1 MNLDFAPSVC
11 ETKKRSMRRFK
22 VSALR
27 HTSEWLA
34 RGFGWLAKT
43 AKCLRKRDPWPKQG
57 QKNQK
62 TSQDTLKSQDP
73 TKNEKKKKTFGSKDS
88 RPMRLAPT
96 WLPLLLLSLC
106 RCAGAAC
113 DADTPKLFGASPNE
127 LVGCFQDFPPWPLN
141 LSLGD
146 NFSGFVEESS
156 LVAFMAPRAPG
167 ASRLGNALCHDAA
180 VCHFAYCLRL
190 SSRAAVTRLLQNV
203 GLGGT
208 VLCLFWLFNQ
218 KTLKKKTKK
227 GKKEK
232 RTNSLFREFIPK
244 KT

>member
-1 MNLDFAPSVC
+1 MHSCAHATGLPLLPVVC
-11 ETKKRSMRRFK
+11 LLVTMG
-22 VSALR
+22 SALR

-57 QKNQK
+57 RKNQK

-88 RPMRLAPT
+88 KPMRLAPT

-146 NFSGFVEESS
+146 NFSGFVEESA

-167 ASRLGNALCHDAA
+167 ASRLGDALCHDAS

-190 SSRAAVTRLLQNV
+190 SSRAAATRLLQNV

-218 KTLKKKTKK
+218 NTLKKKKQKNEKK
-227 GKKEK
+227 
-232 RTNSLFREFIPK
+232 
-244 KT
+244 